1 MMRFFSS
8 LLVALTLCLASTGC
22 SSLTNLQRPSAAVTG
37 MNLGSADERGFTMNF
52 DVNLTNP
59 NSVALP
65 LAAADYKL
73 GLGGVNV
80 LDGKAKPAGSVPAN
94 GSRSVT
100 LPVSVTYENLLS
112 AEQAIRAGG
121 GDVPYDLD
129 GGLSFDTGNPFVGAL
144 RVPLRHSGT
153 LPLRQVLNDPQ
164 ALLRN
169 PAARRL
175 ATEVLGGL
183 FRK

>member
-1 MMRFFSS
+1 MRPADS
-8 LLVALTLCLASTGC
+8 LLLLCVTLCLGSTGC
-22 SSLTNLQRPSAAVTG
+22 SSLTSLQRPSASVAG
-37 MNLGSADERGFTMNF
+37 MNLGNVDERGFTMNF
-52 DVNLTNP
+52 DVNLSNP

-73 GLGGVNV
+73 GLGGVQV
-80 LDGKAKPAGSVPAN
+80 LDGKAKPTGSVPAN
-94 GSRSVT
+94 GTRVVT
-100 LPVSVTYENLLS
+100 LPVSVTFDHLLS
-112 AEQAIRAGG
+112 AEQAIRGSG

-129 GGLSFDTGNPFVGAL
+129 AALSFDTGNPLFGSL

-153 LPLRQVLNDPQ
+153 LPLKQVLSDPQ

-183 FRK
+183 FGR

>member
-1 MMRFFSS
+1 MT
-8 LLVALTLCLASTGC
+8 A
-22 SSLTNLQRPSAAVTG
+22 PAVVDR
-37 MNLGSADERGFTMNF
+37 LRAIRVVPVIVIDSPRD
-52 DVNLTNP
+52 
-59 NSVALP
+59 ALP

-129 GGLSFDTGNPFVGAL
+129 GGLSRVLSGELTKYRTRRRWVTKQGVVVSTAITSTVLRAPDGRPQHSLVFVDESA
-144 RVPLRHSGT
+144 
-153 LPLRQVLNDPQ
+153 
-164 ALLRN
+164 
-169 PAARRL
+169 
-175 ATEVLGGL
+175 E
-183 FRK
+183 

>member
-1 MMRFFSS
+1 MRCCFN
-8 LLVALTLCLASTGC
+8 LLLSGLVLCVASTGC

-37 MNLGSADERGFTMNF
+37 MNLGEVDERGFTMNF
-52 DVNLTNP
+52 DVNLSNP

-73 GLGGVNV
+73 GLGGVQV

-94 GSRSVT
+94 GSRVVM
-100 LPVSVTYENLLS
+100 LPVSVTFDHLLS
-112 AEQAIRAGG
+112 AEQAIRASG

-129 GGLSFDTGNPFVGAL
+129 AGLSFDTGNPLFGSL

-153 LPLRQVLNDPQ
+153 LPLKQVLSDPQ